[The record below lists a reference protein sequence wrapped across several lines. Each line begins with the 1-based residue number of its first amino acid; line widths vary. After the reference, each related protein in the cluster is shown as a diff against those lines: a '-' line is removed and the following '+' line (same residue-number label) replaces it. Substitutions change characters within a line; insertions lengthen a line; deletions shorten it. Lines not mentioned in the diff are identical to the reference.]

1 MSGICKYHLNAFLQ
15 ICVET
20 NRFTLPQFCK
30 GLNEFPYSGSESLSK
45 PSMNITIEDLKNW
58 ASGFPLDA
66 MQMYYLFMNLPYIL
80 RKLLKN
86 SQIPAYEAILLLV
99 DIVNLTWSSEADDQT
114 VLELQESIIKHNK
127 LYKHL
132 YPANIKPKFH
142 FLLHF
147 PRQMKLFG
155 PLRYLTTL
163 TSERKHQY
171 TKGIKM
177 RCFENPALTVTKR
190 LPAWECVKDHN
201 DDGTLA
207 CNLFKHNTIFSQSQP
222 LSDDLRLNIDQWKL
236 PDLPTHVASSI
247 QFIQFCI
254 QSEQLFVYLTTI

>member
-1 MSGICKYHLNAFLQ
+1 ICKYHLNAFLQ
-15 ICVET
+15 NCVET

-30 GLNEFPYSGSESLSK
+30 GFNEFPYSGSERLSK

-58 ASGFPLDA
+58 AS
-66 MQMYYLFMNLPYIL
+66 
-80 RKLLKN
+80 
-86 SQIPAYEAILLLV
+86 
-99 DIVNLTWSSEADDQT
+99 
-114 VLELQESIIKHNK
+114 
-127 LYKHL
+127 
-132 YPANIKPKFH
+132 
-142 FLLHF
+142 
-147 PRQMKLFG
+147 
-155 PLRYLTTL
+155 
-163 TSERKHQY
+163 
-171 TKGIKM
+171 
-177 RCFENPALTVTKR
+177 VTKR

-207 CNLFKHNTIFSQSQP
+207 CNLFKHDTIFSQSQP